1 MVPFN
6 SPYYASI
13 SLKIKLALGLTLF
26 GAALICNPVHSKAL
40 SFETTR
46 LKSTGGA
53 GVASA
58 LVNEATVLNPAPMAF
73 FKVSSIYLQK
83 GSADVTQ
90 TAPGESFSGE
100 QPDDLAVIATDTK
113 GDVSGSLGYLK
124 TSSGYS
130 KRNQFVAAIAKA
142 AGKSSSI
149 GFSTKF
155 TKDELSDDGVNI
167 TKESRKQFNMG
178 IAHALSPSFTLG
190 LVAIDPLG
198 EVEQERRTLIGAQY
212 VFRDMVSVM
221 ADLGADQNNNLS
233 DTLLYRAALQ
243 LKVYND
249 FFLRVGTFNDKGL
262 GEKGNGVGL
271 GWVGPKL
278 VFEAA
283 LKNTTINEDLA
294 KQRAGQEIKETS
306 FALSY
311 HW

>member
-1 MVPFN
+1 MVSFN
-6 SPYYASI
+6 SPYYASF
-13 SLKIKLALGLTLF
+13 SLKIKLALGLTLIST
-26 GAALICNPVHSKAL
+26 ALISNPVHSKAL

-83 GSADVTQ
+83 GTADVTQ
-90 TAPGESFSGE
+90 TEPGSSFAGE
-100 QPDDLAVIATDTK
+100 NPDDFAVIASDTK
-113 GDVSGSLGYLK
+113 GDVSGSIGYLK
-124 TSSGYS
+124 TTSGYS
-130 KRNQFVAAIAKA
+130 ERNQFVAAIAKA

-149 GFSTKF
+149 GFTTKF
-155 TKDELSDDGVNI
+155 TKDELSDDGVNK
-167 TKESRKQFNMG
+167 TKKSYKQFNMG

-190 LVAIDPLG
+190 LVAIDPIG
-198 EVEQERRTLIGAQY
+198 EIEEERRTLIGAQY

-249 FFLRVGTFNDKGL
+249 FFLRVGMFDDKGL

-283 LKNTTINEDLA
+283 LKNTTINENIE
-294 KQRAGQEIKETS
+294 KNRRGQEIKETS